1 MPRGG
6 QVTTHRTFARSFD
19 ALRDIFAFTAEFFA
33 REEVDPGL
41 LPTIDL
47 AIEELFTNMVKYGH
61 ADGGEVGIG
70 MATAAGGVQVTL
82 TERDVDR
89 FDVTA
94 APDAEIHLPIE
105 QRRPGGLGLHLI
117 RHLVDSL
124 RYEYSSE
131 TRLCRITFRKTLAG
145 QQQSGDGA
153 TPAQSETRD

>member
-1 MPRGG
+1 
-6 QVTTHRTFARSFD
+6 VTTHRSFPRRFD
-19 ALRDIFAFTAEFFA
+19 ALRDVFAFTAEIFA
-33 REEVDPGL
+33 REAVDPGL

-47 AIEELFTNMVKYGH
+47 AIEELFTNMIKYGP
-61 ADGGEVGIG
+61 DGGGEVGVEI
-70 MATAAGGVQVTL
+70 AAVAGGVQVTL

-94 APDAEIHLPIE
+94 GPDADVDLPIE
-105 QRRPGGLGLHLI
+105 QRRPGGLGLHLV

-145 QQQSGDGA
+145 LARSVDGA
-153 TPAQSETRD
+153 TAGEGKTRG